1 MSWRDAPLYVEAFDL
16 SIWVS
21 ERAGSWQHEPLARH
35 ASSAAIDLVT
45 SVSLALTF
53 PDARER
59 HLVATDEG
67 VVRLRTLLRMAEG
80 LELLSKGGLRHA
92 AARLAEIGRMV
103 GGWRKRLARQPRTA
117 GPRTATAGANM

>member
-16 SIWVS
+16 SVWVA
-21 ERAGSWQHEPLARH
+21 ERAGSWRHEPLARH
-35 ASSAAIDLVT
+35 ASGAAIELVT

-53 PDARER
+53 PDSRKR
-59 HLVATDEG
+59 HLAETDEG
-67 VVRLRTLLRMAEG
+67 VVRLRTVMRIAES

-103 GGWRKRLARQPRTA
+103 GGWRKRLARRPRAA
-117 GPRTATAGANM
+117 GEKT